1 MFARDKICSW
11 LGCSIFR
18 LYFVKLRVSENCTDG
33 NYAEVDHSFCKVVLT
48 GFTVQTIVFEGKQ
61 AS

>member
-1 MFARDKICSW
+1 MA
-11 LGCSIFR
+11 R

-33 NYAEVDHSFCKVVLT
+33 NYAEVDHSICNVVLT
-48 GFTVQTIVFEGKQ
+48 GFTVQTKLFEEKQ